1 MRNAVSIM
9 NYTSTIKDRSRWPL
23 AETADTLLLL
33 FSLSTS
39 CVSSA
44 ITAQERCKMSDVSQ
58 TMRCSLTCFS
68 LRRTNAPSARPVSSA
83 STRWT
88 VEIEVDLSNH
98 ASILSVT
105 VAGLNAWKKG
115 KGRIVCFVQ
124 GAIHRQTLLLMP
136 GLRSSLVRQT
146 KLRPLTHPN

>member
-1 MRNAVSIM
+1 M
-9 NYTSTIKDRSRWPL
+9 
-23 AETADTLLLL
+23 ETGVTVLLL
-33 FSLSTS
+33 SSPSTN
-39 CVSSA
+39 CDSSA
-44 ITAQERCKMSDVSQ
+44 TMAPERDKMNPTSQ
-58 TMRCSLTCFS
+58 TMRCSLICCS
-68 LRRTNAPSARPVSSA
+68 LITTDAPTARLVFSA